1 MPIHENNGSIN
12 CLLSIYGNNRTII
25 CPQLSSSQRGRIW
38 DEIGDHFGN
47 TFLRSSLS
55 RMITLGDYKLE
66 PCITLEDRT
75 MSSDGTANRNETQ
88 TFNFSINLNI
98 NNLNILSLVTF
109 APPSAR
115 TYEPFSRQGKAVL
128 GKCFWGKAG
137 RDETAFFLWGWG
149 PRAFPFVP

>member
-66 PCITLEDRT
+66 PCITLEDRR

-88 TFNFSINLNI
+88 TFNK
-98 NNLNILSLVTF
+98 
-109 APPSAR
+109 P
-115 TYEPFSRQGKAVL
+115 
-128 GKCFWGKAG
+128 
-137 RDETAFFLWGWG
+137 
-149 PRAFPFVP
+149 